1 MKQRHTKSSLKNEY
15 TALRSRKLLYICYI
29 YSDIEVGLCLKALV
43 THLALGHVARARVI
57 LM

>member
-1 MKQRHTKSSLKNEY
+1 MDGLEKM
-15 TALRSRKLLYICYI
+15 LYICYT

-43 THLALGHVARARVI
+43 THLALGHVTRARVI